1 MVFEREASALLKEPW
16 SAFDD
21 YIGVVLSRSYCEE
34 FLSKHARLAL
44 SEAEKVNTWRLLE
57 MQRHAAL
64 MYTSCGWFFDD
75 IANIETVKII
85 EYAARSIQLA
95 REVSGAEFESQFVS
109 DLREAPGNRVELS
122 DGAKV
127 YEALAKPSITD
138 LRKGLGHYG
147 ISSLVEQYETE
158 QRIFSFHF

>member
-75 IANIETVKII
+75 VANIETVKII
-85 EYAARSIQLA
+85 EYAARAIQLA
-95 REVSGAEFESQFVS
+95 REASGADFEPQFVAGLGDAYGNRG
-109 DLREAPGNRVELS
+109 DLPDGGKGDEAPVQ
-122 DGAKV
+122 
-127 YEALAKPSITD
+127 ALITV
-138 LRKGLGHYG
+138 RTPCLGH
-147 ISSLVEQYETE
+147 
-158 QRIFSFHF
+158 